1 MSYVTVDM
9 MRLKFGERELIQL
22 TDTEQPYQDAINMD
36 KLNAAM
42 QEANSEID
50 AYIGSRYPLP
60 LQVMPP
66 FLVNIGCNLAR
77 FYAVTGD
84 LGENDPIKNRYES
97 SIKTLDKISKG
108 SLTLGGSP
116 AGESTPV
123 QTSANNVVFTV
134 GRHDFRS
141 NGGW

>member
-1 MSYVTVDM
+1 MSYVTVEA
-9 MRLKFGERELIQL
+9 MRLKFGEHELIQL

-50 AYIGSRYPLP
+50 AYVGSRYPLP

-84 LGENDPIKNRYES
+84 LGENNPIKTRYDA
-97 SIKTLDKISKG
+97 SIKTLTKISKG
-108 SLTLGGSP
+108 ELTLGGAP
-116 AGESTPV
+116 AGDSKPV
-123 QTSANNVVFTV
+123 QTAANNVMFVV
-134 GRHDFRS
+134 GRHDF
-141 NGGW
+141 GGRGW